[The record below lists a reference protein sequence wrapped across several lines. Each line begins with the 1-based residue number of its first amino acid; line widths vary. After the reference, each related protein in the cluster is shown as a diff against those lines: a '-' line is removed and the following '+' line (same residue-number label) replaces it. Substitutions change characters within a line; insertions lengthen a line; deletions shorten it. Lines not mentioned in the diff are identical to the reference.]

1 RAARAGSDAL
11 EIHAAHGYLLH
22 HFIDRVTNRRR
33 DAYGRSIEGRYRIL
47 AEIRIGLRVLYPK
60 LPVILRLSL
69 RSDDDFPSIA
79 QIIQE
84 AGFDAVDVRTGFS
97 SMPKADAETSIPV
110 GYTLN
115 LARELRPHLKIPL
128 MTGGRIT
135 IPEEAEKAVAEYGL
149 DAIILGRP
157 LLADP

>member
-1 RAARAGSDAL
+1 
-11 EIHAAHGYLLH
+11 
-22 HFIDRVTNRRR
+22 
-33 DAYGRSIEGRYRIL
+33 
-47 AEIRIGLRVLYPK
+47 PK

-157 LLADP
+157 LLADPGWVRKASSGQAVIPCRYDCKPSCYSKFKEGEPLRCVYYGRQE